1 MWMWIKH
8 GSATRRLR
16 TLLIGTSLALPA
28 LAATAL
34 WHSHQRH
41 VEAQRQVV
49 QQTVQAAQHILH
61 WAHDQVEAG
70 RLDVQAARAQAQAR
84 LAQLSPAV
92 SSSAPLAPGFLG
104 EAALVLSSTA
114 GLCGCLWW
122 GSRRLDTRAS
132 ADAWL
137 AASASASTGGLR
149 AAPAPMRARPTG
161 SAPHNPLQASLPTD
175 SVPEAIT
182 TDPPLE
188 EVRRLRAAGAI

>member
-8 GSATRRLR
+8 GSAARRLR

-28 LAATAL
+28 LAATVL
-34 WHSHQRH
+34 WNSHQRH
-41 VEAQRQVV
+41 MEAQRQVV

-84 LAQLSPAV
+84 LAQLNPAV
-92 SSSAPLAPGFLG
+92 RSSSSLAPGFLG
-104 EAALVLSSTA
+104 EAALLLSSTA
-114 GLCGCLWW
+114 GLCGFLWW
-122 GSRRLDTRAS
+122 GSRRLDTHAGP
-132 ADAWL
+132 DAWL
-137 AASASASTGGLR
+137 TAHAHAHASASGGGR
-149 AAPAPMRARPTG
+149 RAPAAPMTVRAPQ
-161 SAPHNPLQASLPTD
+161 SPLQD
-175 SVPEAIT
+175 SVPMDVAPESIT

>member
-8 GSATRRLR
+8 GSAARRLR

-28 LAATAL
+28 LAATVL
-34 WHSHQRH
+34 WNSHQRH
-41 VEAQRQVV
+41 MEAQRQVV

-84 LAQLSPAV
+84 LAQLNPAV
-92 SSSAPLAPGFLG
+92 RSSASLAPGFLG
-104 EAALVLSSTA
+104 EAALLLSSTA
-114 GLCGCLWW
+114 GLCGFLWW
-122 GSRRLDTRAS
+122 GSRRLDTHAGP
-132 ADAWL
+132 DAWL
-137 AASASASTGGLR
+137 TAHASAGARGR
-149 AAPAPMRARPTG
+149 RAPAAPMTVRPPQ
-161 SAPHNPLQASLPTD
+161 SPLQD
-175 SVPEAIT
+175 SVPMDVALEGIT

>member
-16 TLLIGTSLALPA
+16 TLHIGTSLALPA
-28 LAATAL
+28 LAATVL
-34 WHSHQRH
+34 WNSHQRH
-41 VEAQRQVV
+41 MEAQRQVV

-70 RLDVQAARAQAQAR
+70 RLDAQAARAQAQAR
-84 LAQLSPAV
+84 LAQLNPAV
-92 SSSAPLAPGFLG
+92 RSSASLAPGFLG
-104 EAALVLSSTA
+104 EAALLLSSTA

-122 GSRRLDTRAS
+122 GSRRLDTHAGP
-132 ADAWL
+132 DAWL
-137 AASASASTGGLR
+137 TAHAHASAGPRGRRAP
-149 AAPAPMRARPTG
+149 AAPMTVRALQ
-161 SAPHNPLQASLPTD
+161 SPLQD
-175 SVPEAIT
+175 SVPMDVAPEGIT

>member
-8 GSATRRLR
+8 GSAARRLR

-28 LAATAL
+28 LAATVL
-34 WHSHQRH
+34 WNSHQRH
-41 VEAQRQVV
+41 MEAQRQVV

-84 LAQLSPAV
+84 LAQLNPAV
-92 SSSAPLAPGFLG
+92 RSSASLAPGFLG
-104 EAALVLSSTA
+104 EAALLLSSTA
-114 GLCGCLWW
+114 GLCGFLWW
-122 GSRRLDTRAS
+122 GSRRLDTHAGP
-132 ADAWL
+132 DAWL
-137 AASASASTGGLR
+137 TAHASAGGRGRRAPAAPMTVR
-149 AAPAPMRARPTG
+149 AAQ
-161 SAPHNPLQASLPTD
+161 SPLQD
-175 SVPEAIT
+175 SVPMDVALEGIT

>member
-84 LAQLSPAV
+84 LAQLNPAV
-92 SSSAPLAPGFLG
+92 RSSASLAPGFLR
-104 EAALVLSSTA
+104 EAALLLSSTA
-114 GLCGCLWW
+114 GLCGFLWW
-122 GSRRLDTRAS
+122 GSRRLDTHAGP
-132 ADAWL
+132 DAWL
-137 AASASASTGGLR
+137 TAHAHASAGAR
-149 AAPAPMRARPTG
+149 VRRAPAAPMTVRAPQ
-161 SAPHNPLQASLPTD
+161 SPLQD
-175 SVPEAIT
+175 SVSMDVAPESIT